1 MQDSAKDKP
10 ASAESKDTQSCLT
23 FRKRLRTTS
32 YIVGVHFST
41 TAKEN
46 VNDKILRLIK
56 NDIAR
61 KHSQ

>member
-1 MQDSAKDKP
+1 MQNLASDKP
-10 ASAESKDTQSCLT
+10 ASAESKDTKSCLT

-46 VNDKILRLIK
+46 VSDKILRLIK
-56 NDIAR
+56 NDIT
-61 KHSQ
+61 KKNNQ